1 MLPLLANKDEYI
13 MCMRNCVVQTWL
25 QNETH

>member
-13 MCMRNCVVQTWL
+13 KLVTPKAR
-25 QNETH
+25 

>member
-13 MCMRNCVVQTWL
+13 FDLPAINDLLTYLLV
-25 QNETH
+25 